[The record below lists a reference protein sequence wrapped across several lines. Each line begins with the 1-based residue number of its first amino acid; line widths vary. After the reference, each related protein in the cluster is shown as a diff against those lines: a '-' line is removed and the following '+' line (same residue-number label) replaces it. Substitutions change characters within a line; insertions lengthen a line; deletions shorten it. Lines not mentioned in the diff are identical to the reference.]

1 MHAQGGNSRK
11 RRAGRLRL
19 TSRRAGGLLGG
30 LPEAAGGGQQ
40 VCSGRRAFQA
50 ETSGGGSPGRQRAC
64 LVLVGGSWA
73 SKGPCQ
79 APGEGQEQGPTLPT
93 WAQQDPARRLLWGR
107 RRPQV
112 FCWPRT
118 PGRALPRAALPSG
131 DHGSWSYCRWQPSGV
146 PGQWAPWDSG
156 SRAGGQGD
164 LCQNRGSVPPPSVTL
179 CLPLSLSRGKPPRAD
194 GGAGVMSLRS
204 VVPRPQDGNGSA
216 PCHRGS
222 PRSQ

>member
-1 MHAQGGNSRK
+1 M
-11 RRAGRLRL
+11 
-19 TSRRAGGLLGG
+19 
-30 LPEAAGGGQQ
+30 
-40 VCSGRRAFQA
+40 CSARRAFQA

-93 WAQQDPARRLLWGR
+93 WAQQDPARRLLWGW

-118 PGRALPRAALPSG
+118 PGGALPRAALPSG
-131 DHGSWSYCRWQPSGV
+131 DHGSWSYCRWQAVGC
-146 PGQWAPWDSG
+146 A
-156 SRAGGQGD
+156 RAVGPLGLRSQSWRTR
-164 LCQNRGSVPPPSVTL
+164 QP
-179 CLPLSLSRGKPPRAD
+179 LPEPRLSTSPPRSPCACLCHSV
-194 GGAGVMSLRS
+194 GESHPGLMEEQGVMSLRT
-204 VVPRPQDGNGSA
+204 VVLRPQEGNGSA